1 MKKILVT
8 GGTVFVSQY
17 ISEYFAQKGNEVY
30 VLNRGNNIQPKN
42 TILIQGDR
50 HKLGDTL
57 KDYEFD
63 IVLDV
68 TAYTAEDVKHLLDGL
83 GKYKEYILISSS
95 AVYPET
101 NNQPFAENSIVGEN
115 KYWGQYGV
123 NKIEAEKILLER
135 VPSAYILRPPY
146 LYGPMNN
153 VYREAF
159 VFDCAMNDRKFFL
172 PRNGEMKLHFFYIND
187 LCKMIEKVLEKKPTQ
202 HIFNVG
208 NEEVISIKDWVEL
221 CYKTVGKKP
230 VFEKV
235 KDNIDQRQYFSF
247 YDYEYILDVW
257 AQKELLSELTP
268 LQEGLEESYQ
278 WYKNNM
284 TKVNKKDFIKFIDNN
299 LQYK

>member
-8 GGTVFVSQY
+8 GGTVFVSRY
-17 ISEYFAQKGNEVY
+17 ISEYFAEKGDQVY
-30 VLNRGNNIQPKN
+30 VLNRGHNIQPKN

-50 HKLGDTL
+50 HKLGDLL
-57 KDYEFD
+57 KTYEFD
-63 IVLDV
+63 VVLDV
-68 TAYTAEDVKHLLDGL
+68 TAYTGEDVDHLLDGL

-101 NNQPFAENSIVGEN
+101 NNQPFTENSTVGEN
-115 KYWGQYGV
+115 KYWGQYGL
-123 NKIEAEKILLER
+123 NKLDAEKILLER

-172 PRNGEMKLHFFYIND
+172 PRNGEMKLHFFYIRD
-187 LCKMIEKVLEKKPTQ
+187 LCKMIENVLEKKPLK

-208 NEEVISIKDWVEL
+208 NETAISIKDWVEI
-221 CYKTVGKKP
+221 CYTTVGKKP

-235 KDNIDQRQYFSF
+235 IDNIDQRQYFSF
-247 YDYEYILDVW
+247 YDYEYILDIS
-257 AQKELLSELTP
+257 AQKELLPELTP
-268 LQEGLEESYQ
+268 LQKGLEESYR
-278 WYKNNM
+278 WYKNHT
-284 TKVNKKDFIKFIDNN
+284 TKVNKKDFIKFIDSN
-299 LQYK
+299 L